1 MGLIIRTLATLLSL
15 AMVLVDENDTIRGG
29 TANPIQVA
37 GTLTFVTE

>member
-1 MGLIIRTLATLLSL
+1 MTTIIRALATLLAL

-37 GTLTFVTE
+37 GTVTFVTE